1 MATRGSYQQSG
12 EIPGVVADLVMTGS
26 AFNDAANEFICNVL
40 PAPATHPGFTAVAG
54 NCFDPTTAAPS
65 MTWDPLTAMS
75 MEYGSAAGVSGGA
88 LVQFSSA
95 IFGGALT
102 WATNLTN
109 MAVGERRVSNIMLN
123 GEYAVLTYLSGPPP
137 SPSGTIRM
145 EGGAVIGLHRLNTS
159 IVAPIRFNLAFYAS

>member
-1 MATRGSYQQSG
+1 MATRGAYQQSG
-12 EIPGVVADLVMTGS
+12 EIPAVVVDLTMAGS
-26 AFNDAANEFICNVL
+26 AFNDAVNEFLCNVL
-40 PAPATHPGFTAVAG
+40 PAPATAPGFTAVG
-54 NCFDPTTAAPS
+54 TCFDPNTVAPS

-75 MEYGSAAGVSGGA
+75 MEYGSAAGVSGGV

-109 MAVGERRVSNIMLN
+109 MAVGERRVSNIMPN
-123 GEYAVLTYLSGPPP
+123 GEYAVLTYLSGPPQA